1 MGSFHKF
8 VRNASRK
15 PERCAN
21 GLLLSRVTP
30 TMDLRLS
37 GFLRNC
43 SLRKGF
49 TVVSAEPVIQVK
61 YLKKTYREGVIRRR
75 TVNALAGV
83 SLEVPRGQIYG
94 LLGPNGAGKT
104 TLIKI
109 LLGIVRKTAGDA
121 TVLGVPAGDVSA
133 RRRIGYLPEN
143 HRIPRHLT
151 GRTALEY
158 YGCLSGLSV
167 GEVRRRSPELL
178 DRVGLKGRERDR
190 VSGYSKGM
198 QQRLGLA
205 QAMLHK
211 PELIILDEPTDGV
224 DPVGRKQ
231 IREVLKGL
239 ADEGTSI
246 FLNSHLLQEIELICE
261 SVAILSHG
269 AVRKTGSVKELTAA
283 IAESPMVFRIASDPS
298 TAENCFTGTS
308 GMNIVQSGPGVL
320 DVSVSVPDQSDVDRL
335 VDSLRRQNISLLS
348 MKRKDLTLEDA
359 FLEIVREAE

>member
-1 MGSFHKF
+1 M
-8 VRNASRK
+8 N
-15 PERCAN
+15 
-21 GLLLSRVTP
+21 T
-30 TMDLRLS
+30 
-37 GFLRNC
+37 
-43 SLRKGF
+43 
-49 TVVSAEPVIQVK
+49 AEPVIRVDD
-61 YLKKTYREGVIRRR
+61 LHKTYREGVFKRRK
-75 TVNALAGV
+75 VNALAGV
-83 SLEVPRGQIYG
+83 SLEVPRGKIYG

-109 LLGIVRKTAGDA
+109 LLGIVRKSSGDA
-121 TVLGVPAGDVSA
+121 TVLGGPAGEVAS

-167 GEVRRRSPELL
+167 AEVRRRSPALL

-205 QAMLHK
+205 QAMLHT

-239 ADEGTSI
+239 ADDGTSI
-246 FLNSHLLQEIELICE
+246 FLNSHLLQEIELVCE
-261 SVAILSHG
+261 SVAILTKGS
-269 AVRKTGSVKELTAA
+269 VRKTGSVKELTSA
-283 IAESPMVFRIASDPS
+283 IAESPMVFRIATDTA
-298 TAENCFTGTS
+298 TAERCFDGVNVTEVQ
-308 GMNIVQSGPGVL
+308 IVNEGVL
-320 DVSVSVPDQSDVDRL
+320 DVLATVPKQADVDRV
-335 VDSLRRQNISLLS
+335 VDAVRKENVSLLS
-348 MKRKDLTLEDA
+348 MKRRDLTLEDA
-359 FLEIVREAE
+359 FLQIVREGEA